1 MRNRI
6 LLAVL
11 LTIATASGG
20 CFQCD
25 GGSGGGTVPVGDGS
39 SDGGSDEG
47 DAEPFVPA
55 EVGAPERKAIIQ
67 SGTRTIP
74 SFEVCAHL
82 TGRQWE
88 VCDDREYSRPWP
100 DCIAEQNPLLSQRCW
115 AVYRATKNPYWC
127 EDLQAEGKGCE
138 WLTWISI
145 RRSAGALS
153 VNPLQ

>member
-1 MRNRI
+1 MRRRFT
-6 LLAVL
+6 LAVL
-11 LTIATASGG
+11 FALMLASGG
-20 CFQCD
+20 CFECTATAPA
-25 GGSGGGTVPVGDGS
+25 GGGGGDPGDSDPGDTEPPPPYVPPP
-39 SDGGSDEG
+39 EI
-47 DAEPFVPA
+47 
-55 EVGAPERKAIIQ
+55 GAPERGSTTP
-67 SGTRTIP
+67 SGTR
-74 SFEVCAHL
+74 SFAVCAHL

-127 EDLQAEGKGCE
+127 EDLEAEGKGCE

-145 RRSAGALS
+145 RRSAGTLS